1 MGPADGP
8 LATSAE
14 IENGDLL
21 VQTCCTEHKDYKSA
35 QTTAK
40 LSKVITNTFVQR
52 MLGARAYAIVT
63 HTCKNAQCVEE
74 TDKHAHMQVL
84 EGSACTY

>member
-21 VQTCCTEHKDYKSA
+21 VHSCCTEHKHYKRA

-40 LSKVITNTFVQR
+40 LSKMITNTFVQR
-52 MLGARAYAIVT
+52 MLANGARAYAIVT

-74 TDKHAHMQVL
+74 TDRHAHMQ
-84 EGSACTY
+84 ECSACTY